1 MEYSGNSLRC
11 SIKNTVRMAAI
22 IAFGGLQDK
31 VQMPKFTENC
41 AGSSLYER
49 LTHMIDAGELNE
61 AENDLL
67 DVIDVN
73 KKTDLEMALAIYDYM
88 NDKEDSFLEQ
98 NDYTREEI
106 EDGIKMVMVLYGYQG
121 IF

>member
-1 MEYSGNSLRC
+1 MEILYDVVLKIQSAWQQLLLLVDFRIRCKCPNSPR
-11 SIKNTVRMAAI
+11 IVR
-22 IAFGGLQDK
+22 
-31 VQMPKFTENC
+31 
-41 AGSSLYER
+41 GSSLYER

-98 NDYTREEI
+98 
-106 EDGIKMVMVLYGYQG
+106 K
-121 IF
+121 